1 MRISDWSSDVCS
13 SDLQGGGDVVGME
26 NRNSMGAI
34 VAADMLGYDYVETD
48 VVVSHDGLVF
58 LAHGAANAGELDGTT
73 GTSNILRGEL
83 EALDYAT
90 SLKRFGDSTHGHIP
104 LLIDVLTAFPDIRFN
119 IDMKTLRGE
128 QYLPKVIVA
137 ADRKR

>member
-1 MRISDWSSDVCS
+1 MHKGRPHFEYLDNGGAPIAMAH
-13 SDLQGGGDVVGME
+13 QGGGDVVGME

-73 GTSNILRGEL
+73 GRSEERRGGKECVS
-83 EALDYAT
+83 T
-90 SLKRFGDSTHGHIP
+90 CRSRWSPCHSKKKR
-104 LLIDVLTAFPDIRFN
+104 
-119 IDMKTLRGE
+119 
-128 QYLPKVIVA
+128 
-137 ADRKR
+137 